1 MAANQPSKSGSGLK
15 IFGILLM
22 VAAALFLFAA
32 GDPEENFGAAL
43 LCTVMFILGLLMH
56 FRGRRHAARANI
68 FDPKSSIDDV
78 RPQVLY
84 LRSFRTDTSTS
95 FKALAV
101 GLSSHEEQ
109 LADVLRPFGTL
120 IAIGKPGEPLPLPG
134 AARMYASDAEWK
146 SIVLERMSVAPLI
159 VIRASTSRGLLWE
172 VEQAIQTL
180 PPHKIVFFIMDMSM
194 KDYHQFAARVREEL
208 GLALPA
214 IPAFGLLQA
223 VVDLRQNPSRAQSG
237 FLYFPADW
245 TPVFLPLPNTI
256 VRLGYND
263 MRESFNVALR
273 PVFELHGL
281 PWQSLGRFHS

>member
-22 VAAALFLFAA
+22 VAGALFYLAA
-32 GDPEENFGAAL
+32 GDVEENPIAL
-43 LCTVMFILGLLMH
+43 LGPLIIICGLLMH
-56 FRGRRHAARANI
+56 FRGRRHAAKASV

-95 FKALAV
+95 VKALAV

-159 VIRASTSRGLLWE
+159 VIRASTSRSVLWE

-180 PPHKIVFFIMDMSM
+180 PPHKIIFFIMDMSM
-194 KDYHQFAARVREEL
+194 KDYHQFAARLREEL
-208 GLALPA
+208 GLALPP

-223 VVDLRQNPSRAQSG
+223 VVDLRQNPSKAQSG

-263 MRESFNVALR
+263 LRESFNTALR
-273 PVFELHGL
+273 PVFELHGV